1 MLEKLPRP
9 EPLDVVLSEVVGLAL
24 VDQQTPLAVTVPPP
38 SSVTLPPD
46 DAVVDVIE
54 VTALVV
60 TVGNSTDVVVN
71 DTWLP

>member
-1 MLEKLPRP
+1 MKAPRP

-24 VDQQTPLAVTVPPP
+24 VDQQTPLTVTDPPP

-46 DAVVDVIE
+46 DAVVGVID

-60 TVGNSTDVVVN
+60 TVGNCIAEVVN
-71 DTWLP
+71 DTWFP